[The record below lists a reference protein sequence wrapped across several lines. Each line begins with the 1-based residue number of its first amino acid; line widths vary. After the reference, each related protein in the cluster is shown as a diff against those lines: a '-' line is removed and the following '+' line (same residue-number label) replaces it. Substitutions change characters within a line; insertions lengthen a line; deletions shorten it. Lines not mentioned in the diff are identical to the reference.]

1 MAYIADGGWWGWM
14 GVDGGKYFNREVIE
28 KTEIALMA
36 TFAVG
41 LG

>member
-1 MAYIADGGWWGWM
+1 MLLIKVM

-28 KTEIALMA
+28 KMKIVLTTTIVA
-36 TFAVG
+36 G